1 MLSTAHYNHEQNH
14 STATSSYHQDVNFQP
29 ANVFLQQLLSR
40 ANIVATEQDQT
51 TRSVAISKD
60 PLVNLLVN
68 DGGFA
73 TAVHA
78 QQVHTAAALA
88 VSLLR
93 AHSDLPPAGGRSAMP
108 TGTKD
113 SGDSSARGRDFKIG
127 DRVVVAS
134 TGKRSAQQLTGVD
147 GDVIGLDGNGWV
159 IVRTSDGSETL
170 RIQQRYLSKQSK
182 EHDYEVALNGHSG
195 PTLPAE
201 GELPLGQSLANV
213 AVTVQDRKDN
223 LEEARNQLLSLEDT
237 VPWHAVKSSWR
248 NRRPGWRRA
257 LKAADT
263 VADVAVRLDEFR
275 SHLMN
280 DGATLPMGAAA
291 GPWEQSLTAC
301 LQGNGSIAALLT
313 LCNELQQSV
322 RLWLDLKLVHTP
334 VSPTVMSQAIR
345 AVQALQEGSQKG
357 SGELH
362 QVPLEA
368 IVNHSSEGI
377 QAVKNFLESG
387 KTKLSSPRGMGS
399 PRAMTSPK
407 LTPKL
412 MSNTFPI
419 LLLSPFNAI
428 KGEFGID
435 DQFDSGAETDWEAG
449 SQVTDMC
456 DSCCSD

>member
-1 MLSTAHYNHEQNH
+1 M
-14 STATSSYHQDVNFQP
+14 
-29 ANVFLQQLLSR
+29 
-40 ANIVATEQDQT
+40 
-51 TRSVAISKD
+51 
-60 PLVNLLVN
+60 
-68 DGGFA
+68 
-73 TAVHA
+73 
-78 QQVHTAAALA
+78 
-88 VSLLR
+88 
-93 AHSDLPPAGGRSAMP
+93 PAG
-108 TGTKD
+108 TKES
-113 SGDSSARGRDFKIG
+113 SGDFSTRGRDFKIG

-170 RIQQRYLSKQSK
+170 RIQQRYLSKQTK
-182 EHDYEVALNGHSG
+182 DREYEVDMNTLNGSG
-195 PTLPAE
+195 MAAEADLPM
-201 GELPLGQSLANV
+201 GQSLANV
-213 AVTVQDRKDN
+213 AVSIPEKRDS
-223 LEEARNQLLSLEDT
+223 LEEARSQLLSLEDT

-263 VADVAVRLDEFR
+263 VVEVAARMDEFR

-291 GPWEQSLTAC
+291 ASWEQTLKAC
-301 LQGNGSIAALLT
+301 LQGSGSIAMLVT

-357 SGELH
+357 SGELY

-407 LTPKL
+407 LTSKL
-412 MSNTFPI
+412 MGNTFPI

-428 KGEFGID
+428 KGEFGND
-435 DQFDSGAETDWEAG
+435 DQFESGADTDWETG
-449 SQVTDMC
+449 SQVTDMYRYELC
-456 DSCCSD
+456 Y